1 MNLRSIAA
9 SASALALCLI
19 GASATVPAGEVGQ
32 GSAPFTVAAAHTAAP
47 NFVGINNWFNS
58 APLSMGA
65 LRGKVVL
72 VDFWTF
78 GCVNCVNTLPHVT
91 ALYEKYR
98 NKGLV
103 VVGVHTPETPFERSA
118 ASVQAAM
125 KRHGI
130 TYPVAQDNDFATWNA
145 YHNRFWPA
153 QYIIDK
159 SGKIEF
165 QHAGEGAYAE
175 IERTIQRLLDDN
187 G

>member
-19 GASATVPAGEVGQ
+19 GVSATAPAGEVGQ

-58 APLSMGA
+58 APLSMGS